1 MCEIPDKSC
10 PLLVSESLHV
20 AETKP
25 KPSKSFK
32 DMRLT
37 EWIFA
42 CDWVRHR
49 TCLTLAYVIDSNNAE
64 LVVRIWGES
73 R

>member
-1 MCEIPDKSC
+1 
-10 PLLVSESLHV
+10 
-20 AETKP
+20 
-25 KPSKSFK
+25 
-32 DMRLT
+32 MRLT